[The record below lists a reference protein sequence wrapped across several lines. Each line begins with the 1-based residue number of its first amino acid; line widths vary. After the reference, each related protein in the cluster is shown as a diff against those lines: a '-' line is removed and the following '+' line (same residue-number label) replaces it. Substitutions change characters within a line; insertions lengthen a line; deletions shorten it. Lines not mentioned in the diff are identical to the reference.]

1 MSVLALFASFGVFL
15 ILQVP
20 IGISIG
26 LAILCYM
33 ALFPDVTPLRYF
45 STSMFSSVD
54 TFPLMAVPFFILA
67 GAVMKGGGLSRRLV
81 EFAKTLVGGS
91 PGGLAVVTIIAC
103 AFFGAVSGSSPATVA
118 AIGSI
123 MIPYMVDEGYDLK
136 FATAVTTC
144 AGILGAIIPPSIPMV
159 IYGVAAQASVGKM
172 FIGGFGPGILCATVL
187 ILTARYIAK
196 KRGWKGSGER
206 VSFRVAWAS
215 FLDAKWALFVPVI
228 ILGGIY
234 GGIFTP
240 TESAAVAVMYGIL
253 VGIYV
258 YKELRWSQLHSHL
271 VSSALMTGAVLI
283 IASTATMLG
292 RLMTIEQIPDMIA
305 TGLMALSNNKYII
318 LMIINVFLFFVGMV
332 MDTLGAILIL
342 APLLVPVVTKFG
354 LDPIH
359 FGMVM
364 VLNLVIGFITP
375 PVGINLFVAC
385 AMTKV
390 DFLQLSKACVPFI
403 GALLVA
409 LILVTMVPAITLWLP
424 MLLGM

>member
-1 MSVLALFASFGVFL
+1 MSVLALFASFAIFL

-26 LAILCYM
+26 LAIICYM
-33 ALFPDVTPLRYF
+33 VLFPDVTSLRYF

-67 GAVMKGGGLSRRLV
+67 GAIMKGGGLSRRIV
-81 EFAKTLVGGS
+81 EFAKTLVGGT
-91 PGGLAVVTIIAC
+91 PGGLAIVTIIAC

-159 IYGVAAQASVGKM
+159 IYGVAAHASVGKM
-172 FIGGFGPGILCATVL
+172 FIGGFGPGILCMCLL
-187 ILTARYIAK
+187 ILTVRYIAK
-196 KRGWKGSGER
+196 KHGWQGSGER
-206 VSFRVAWAS
+206 FSFRIAWAS
-215 FLDAKWALFVPVI
+215 FREATWALLVPII

-240 TESAAVAVMYGIL
+240 TESAAVAVVYGIF

-258 YKELRWSQLHSHL
+258 YKELQWGQLHSHL

-305 TGLMALSNNKYII
+305 TGLMAVSNNKYVI
-318 LMIINVFLFFVGMV
+318 LMLLNVFLFFVGMV

-342 APLLVPVVTKFG
+342 APLLVPLVIKLG
-354 LDPIH
+354 LDPVH

-364 VLNLVIGFITP
+364 VLNLVIGFVTP

-385 AMTKV
+385 ALTKV

-403 GALLVA
+403 CALLVA
-409 LILVTMVPAITLWLP
+409 QILVTLIPAITLWLP
-424 MLLGM
+424 TMLGM

>member
-1 MSVLALFASFGVFL
+1 MSVLALFASFAVFL

-33 ALFPDVTPLRYF
+33 ALFPEVTSLRYF

-123 MIPYMVDEGYDLK
+123 MIPYMVEEGYDLK

-159 IYGVAAQASVGKM
+159 IYGVAAQASVGKL
-172 FIGGFGPGILCATVL
+172 FIGGFGPGILCAILL
-187 ILTARYIAK
+187 IMMARYIAK
-196 KRGWKGSGER
+196 KRGWKGSDER
-206 VSFRVAWAS
+206 VSLRVAWVS

-240 TESAAVAVMYGIL
+240 TESAAVAVIYGIV

-258 YKELRWSQLHSHL
+258 YKELRWSDLHSHL

-305 TGLMALSNNKYII
+305 TGLMSISNNKYVI
-318 LMIINVFLFFVGMV
+318 LMILNIFLFFVGMV

-342 APLLVPVVTKFG
+342 APLLVPVVGKFG

-364 VLNLVIGFITP
+364 ILNLVIGFVTP

-385 AMTKV
+385 ALTKV

-403 GALLVA
+403 GALLAA
-409 LILVTMVPAITLWLP
+409 LVLVTLIPAITLWLP
-424 MLLGM
+424 SLLGV

>member
-1 MSVLALFASFGVFL
+1 MSVLVLFASFAAFL

-33 ALFPDVTPLRYF
+33 AIFPDVTSLRYF

-172 FIGGFGPGILCATVL
+172 FIGGFGPGILCALML
-187 ILTARYIAK
+187 ILMARYIAK

-240 TESAAVAVMYGIL
+240 TESAAVAVVYGLI

-258 YKELRWSQLHSHL
+258 YKELRWSQIHSHL

-292 RLMTIEQIPDMIA
+292 RLMTIEQIPDIIA
-305 TGLMALSNNKYII
+305 SGLMALSNNKYVI
-318 LMIINVFLFFVGMV
+318 LMILNVFLFFVGMV

-385 AMTKV
+385 ALTKV

-403 GALLVA
+403 CALLAA
-409 LILVTMVPAITLWLP
+409 LILVTLIPGITLWLP
-424 MLLGM
+424 TLLGM